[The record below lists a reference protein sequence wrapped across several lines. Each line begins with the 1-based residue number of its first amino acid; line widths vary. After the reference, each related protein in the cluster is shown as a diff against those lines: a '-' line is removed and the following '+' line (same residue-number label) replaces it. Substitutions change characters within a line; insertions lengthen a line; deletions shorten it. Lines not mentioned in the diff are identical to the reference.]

1 MTPGAMRIEIA
12 KVYNNSP
19 RIKNKLQ
26 AMHDNQIIAFYRR
39 LQNEGKIK

>member
-1 MTPGAMRIEIA
+1 MTPELMRIEIA
-12 KVYNNSP
+12 KVYHNSP

-26 AMHDNQIIAFYRR
+26 AMPDNQVIAFYRR